1 MDGAG
6 SAFAYDIA
14 KFKSESLTKNLRIK
28 SVVFDIDVLIDSTS
42 SQTTTTPID
51 RACLSNSPI
60 AEPSGVSKLFSD
72 VKSKYMNKVR
82 ERLGSSDDI
91 PFSVD
96 SKLGFLPSQGSIPT
110 DGELL
115 KRSKANVNPKVSSS
129 RWLLKPGMGDVLDNI
144 DRRTIQLI
152 IIAKKSTK
160 DFIVKQ
166 FQEQNSGIR
175 FFEIIH
181 LSKFTHPTSSIF
193 ADLEK
198 RLMHPTTE
206 TLVVSSSDDILMSG
220 KDNGNFTCRYR
231 AENDLYGQVTTDY
244 IATTATEIKDVV
256 EDLNGIAFRDSVV
269 KF

>member
-1 MDGAG
+1 MKLSRSSLIKKFSLIYTRTRRNINFSDGAG

-129 RWLLKPGMGDVLDNI
+129 RWLLKPGMGDVLGKLFMSFPCFFVIHIFNSIIFFRLDNI

-175 FFEIIH
+175 CVRIH
-181 LSKFTHPTSSIF
+181 FTTFSVF
-193 ADLEK
+193 
-198 RLMHPTTE
+198 
-206 TLVVSSSDDILMSG
+206 
-220 KDNGNFTCRYR
+220 
-231 AENDLYGQVTTDY
+231 LY
-244 IATTATEIKDVV
+244 
-256 EDLNGIAFRDSVV
+256 L
-269 KF
+269 